1 MKYLG
6 HGFIP
11 GVPARNLTIAE
22 VKIYGKER
30 LLASGLY
37 IEKLSV
43 KEKVKE
49 VINDERN

>member
-6 HGFIP
+6 KGFIP
-11 GVPARNLTIAE
+11 GVPARDLTIAE
-22 VKIYGKER
+22 VKLYGRDR

-37 IEKLSV
+37 FEKLSV

-49 VINDERN
+49 VENDERY